1 MALSPLCSTVAT
13 AAMLLHPTAITIKMP
28 VCTAVLFLHH
38 YVSCFENILGR
49 EALSVKEIRPF
60 LYVGIEQ
67 PATLVINTC
76 Y

>member
-28 VCTAVLFLHH
+28 VCTAVLFLLH
-38 YVSCFENILGR
+38 YVSCIENIL
-49 EALSVKEIRPF
+49 EEIRPL

-67 PATLVINTC
+67 LATLVINTC